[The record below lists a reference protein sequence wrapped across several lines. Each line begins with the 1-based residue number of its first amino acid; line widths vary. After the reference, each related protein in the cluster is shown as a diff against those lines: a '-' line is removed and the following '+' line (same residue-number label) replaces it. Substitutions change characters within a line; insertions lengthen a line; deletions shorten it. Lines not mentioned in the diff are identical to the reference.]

1 MKASTPAPTR
11 PIAAAG
17 NRTVIEISLT
27 LVRILVGWHFLYEG
41 VSKLFSPWSSAGYL
55 MESQGLFSGIFHWIA
70 ETPDVLRV
78 VDTLNVAGVILIGL
92 SLFLGLLT
100 RISAFTGA
108 MLLFF
113 YYIANPPFIG
123 YSGEAT
129 GEGHYLIVNKQ
140 LIEMGLLL
148 VIAFLPRNLFWGVDR

>member
-1 MKASTPAPTR
+1 
-11 PIAAAG
+11 
-17 NRTVIEISLT
+17 
-27 LVRILVGWHFLYEG
+27 
-41 VSKLFSPWSSAGYL
+41 

-148 VIAFLPRNLFWGVDR
+148 VIAFLPRNLFWVLTDG